1 MNTDSNGQ
9 NYNYD
14 NYWSYVE
21 ARDDRILATV
31 ESGYG
36 ENRTYT
42 YYFRPEYSGTYL
54 LPPVTAYFMYRPE
67 VHAIGRYERIT
78 VK

>member
-1 MNTDSNGQ
+1 MNSDSQ
-9 NYNYD
+9 SEYNYE
-14 NYWSYVE
+14 NSWSYVE
-21 ARDDRILATV
+21 VLSDRILANI

-36 ENRTYT
+36 NTRTYT

-67 VHAIGRYERIT
+67 VHAIGRYETIV